1 MKNTILIS
9 AFLCFFSIASK
20 AQTPDWADEANR
32 NLHFPDNEFL
42 VGYASEKN
50 TNKEDPQS
58 ILSRLESYAKGQL
71 VEHIQ
76 VKVQSEA
83 TQEVTEVNDNLQKK
97 YRSIYSASSNLE
109 LTGLKVEK
117 SYDPKTRIGYAIA
130 YARKSELAGYYKVII
145 DAGLTKAAQ
154 KIEEAKSALNGN
166 DAQHSLKACLEAGN
180 ILPEVEQAQRV
191 LLAIKTGNATD
202 GDVQNERTAKQR
214 SSIEDL
220 VRQAQRSTG
229 NTVDEA
235 SFFIARGLKLQTG
248 SIDKPILLSNFT
260 YQDTKMGSELSRRL
274 SQSLASKL
282 VSEAGYSIQTET
294 TADSKSYVL
303 TGTFWKEDK
312 EIKLIGTLKD
322 LNGKIIA
329 TAEAF
334 VPLTWFQ
341 TSGISYLPENFEQ
354 AYSKM
359 RVFSMNEVLKG
370 DLNMEIWTNKG
381 DDNLLYT
388 EGEKLKFYVRANKE
402 CYLRIV
408 YHLADGQSVL
418 MLDNYYIAEN
428 MTNKVVEIPFEF
440 ECAEPFGIETLQAN
454 AQTVEFQKLLTTRN
468 DGYDF
473 IDESLN
479 DVLLN
484 TRGFKKVVSKDVQK
498 AEKRLIFTT
507 MKK

>member
-1 MKNTILIS
+1 
-9 AFLCFFSIASK
+9 
-20 AQTPDWADEANR
+20 
-32 NLHFPDNEFL
+32 
-42 VGYASEKN
+42 
-50 TNKEDPQS
+50 
-58 ILSRLESYAKGQL
+58 
-71 VEHIQ
+71 
-76 VKVQSEA
+76 
-83 TQEVTEVNDNLQKK
+83 
-97 YRSIYSASSNLE
+97 
-109 LTGLKVEK
+109 
-117 SYDPKTRIGYAIA
+117 
-130 YARKSELAGYYKVII
+130 VII

-440 ECAEPFGIETLQAN
+440 ECAEPFGVETLQAN

-498 AEKRLIFTT
+498 TEKRLIFTT